1 MFVIVEK
8 LSIYIYLQHRITFQH
23 NR

>member
-8 LSIYIYLQHRITFQH
+8 LSIYIYLQHRITFWH
-23 NR
+23 NK